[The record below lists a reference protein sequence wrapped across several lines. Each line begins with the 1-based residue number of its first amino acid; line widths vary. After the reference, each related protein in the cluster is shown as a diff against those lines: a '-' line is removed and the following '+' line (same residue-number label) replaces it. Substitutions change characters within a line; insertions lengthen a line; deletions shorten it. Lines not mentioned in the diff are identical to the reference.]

1 MPFIPRTGGREMI
14 DETNVL
20 EQVPPFWGLIEDNLL
35 PLAVVLLASGAAAGF
50 ASKWLS
56 AQYRR
61 SRKVLG
67 IVGWVLCVLAMMAFV
82 ALILEGIGALWR
94 K

>member
-1 MPFIPRTGGREMI
+1 MRTGSRLQALE
-14 DETNVL
+14 NVRD
-20 EQVPPFWGLIEDNLL
+20 QMPPFWGLIEDDLL

-50 ASKWLS
+50 VSKWLS
-56 AQYRR
+56 VKHRR

-67 IVGWVLCVLAMMAFV
+67 IVSWVLCVLAMMAFV

>member
-1 MPFIPRTGGREMI
+1 MRTGSRLQTLE
-14 DETNVL
+14 NVRD
-20 EQVPPFWGLIEDNLL
+20 QMPPFWGLIEDNLL

-56 AQYRR
+56 AQHRR

-67 IVGWVLCVLAMMAFV
+67 IVSWVLCVLAMMAFV
-82 ALILEGIGALWR
+82 VLILEGIGALWR

>member
-1 MPFIPRTGGREMI
+1 MRTGSRLQALE
-14 DETNVL
+14 NVRD
-20 EQVPPFWGLIEDNLL
+20 QMPPFWALIEDNLL

-56 AQYRR
+56 VKHRR

-67 IVGWVLCVLAMMAFV
+67 IVSWVLCVLAMMAFV
-82 ALILEGIGALWR
+82 VLILEGIGALWR

>member
-1 MPFIPRTGGREMI
+1 MRTGSSLLALENVREQM
-14 DETNVL
+14 
-20 EQVPPFWGLIEDNLL
+20 PPFWGLIEDNLL

-56 AQYRR
+56 AQHRR

>member
-1 MPFIPRTGGREMI
+1 MRTGSRLQALE
-14 DETNVL
+14 NVRD
-20 EQVPPFWGLIEDNLL
+20 QMPPFWGLIEDNLL

-56 AQYRR
+56 AQHRR

-82 ALILEGIGALWR
+82 ALIFGRDRSAVE
-94 K
+94 KVKE

>member
-1 MPFIPRTGGREMI
+1 MRTGSRLQALE
-14 DETNVL
+14 NVRDQMPL
-20 EQVPPFWGLIEDNLL
+20 FWGLIEDNLL

-50 ASKWLS
+50 VSKWLS
-56 AQYRR
+56 VKHRR

-67 IVGWVLCVLAMMAFV
+67 IVSWVLCVLAMMAFV

>member
-1 MPFIPRTGGREMI
+1 MPFIPRTGAREMI

-50 ASKWLS
+50 VSKWLS
-56 AQYRR
+56 VKHRR

-67 IVGWVLCVLAMMAFV
+67 IVSWVLCVLAMMAFV
-82 ALILEGIGALWR
+82 VLILEGIGALWR

>member
-1 MPFIPRTGGREMI
+1 MRTGSRLQALENVREQM
-14 DETNVL
+14 
-20 EQVPPFWGLIEDNLL
+20 PPFWGLIEDNLL

-56 AQYRR
+56 AQHRR

-67 IVGWVLCVLAMMAFV
+67 IVGWVLCVLA
-82 ALILEGIGALWR
+82 LILEGIGALWR

>member
-1 MPFIPRTGGREMI
+1 MRTGSRLQALE
-14 DETNVL
+14 NVRD
-20 EQVPPFWGLIEDNLL
+20 QMPPFWGLIEDNLL

-50 ASKWLS
+50 VSKWLS
-56 AQYRR
+56 VKHRR

-67 IVGWVLCVLAMMAFV
+67 IVSWVLCVLAMMAFV
-82 ALILEGIGALWR
+82 VLILEGIGALWR

>member
-1 MPFIPRTGGREMI
+1 MRTGSRLQELENVREQM
-14 DETNVL
+14 
-20 EQVPPFWGLIEDNLL
+20 PPFWGLIEDNLL

-56 AQYRR
+56 AQHRR

>member
-20 EQVPPFWGLIEDNLL
+20 EQVPPFWGPIEDNLL

-50 ASKWLS
+50 VSKWLS
-56 AQYRR
+56 VKHRR

-67 IVGWVLCVLAMMAFV
+67 IVSWVLCVLAMMAFV
-82 ALILEGIGALWR
+82 VLILEGIGALWR

>member
-1 MPFIPRTGGREMI
+1 MRTGSRLQALE
-14 DETNVL
+14 NVRD
-20 EQVPPFWGLIEDNLL
+20 QMPPFWGLIEDNLL
-35 PLAVVLLASGAAAGF
+35 PLAVVPLVSGAAAGC
-50 ASKWLS
+50 ASRWRS
-56 AQYRR
+56 AQHRR